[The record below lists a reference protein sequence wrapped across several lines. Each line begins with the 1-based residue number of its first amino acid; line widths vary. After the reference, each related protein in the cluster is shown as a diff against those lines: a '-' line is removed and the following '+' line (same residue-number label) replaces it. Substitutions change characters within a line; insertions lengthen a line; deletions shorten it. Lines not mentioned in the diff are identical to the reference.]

1 MMSNNLVKV
10 EDDFQEENEISIY
23 DIVNIFI
30 KNIKLFVIVSILGI
44 IVTCL
49 YIGKRV
55 IFDKNSVLA
64 INYTL
69 NYAELESYLGGK
81 VYYPKKSPNE
91 ILLED
96 KYLEKFF
103 ENKELKEYYE
113 KNVKENRDNINI
125 KRQFLIDNKILEN
138 ISRKENLEI
147 KDSPI
152 IPDSYKVTVK
162 INKRYDKDGN
172 VSYKILEA
180 YLNILKDYYN
190 ENVFKYI
197 NNREKYLEGAI
208 PILKKELTDNTI
220 ETKVVITDM
229 MNNEDNYLKYFFPI
243 KVSNI
248 DSYYPEYVKL
258 ESEYQ
263 SIRTLFR
270 LDLNKIENFIKY
282 DSSIIVEREKSGNI
296 IKLGIGIFLSLCLGI
311 LVIFVKEFF
320 KGYKKNKENL

>member
-1 MMSNNLVKV
+1 MSNNLVKV
-10 EDDFQEENEISIY
+10 EDDFQEENEINIY
-23 DIVNIFI
+23 DIVNIFT
-30 KNIKLFVIVSILGI
+30 KNIKLFIIISVLGI
-44 IVTCL
+44 IGTCL
-49 YIGKRV
+49 YIGKRI
-55 IFDKNSVLA
+55 IFDKNNVLA

-113 KNVKENRDNINI
+113 KNVKENRNNINT

-138 ISRKENLEI
+138 ISRRENLEI

-229 MNNEDNYLKYFFPI
+229 MNNENNYLKYFFPI

-270 LDLNKIENFIKY
+270 LGLNKIENFIKY
-282 DSSIIVEREKSGNI
+282 DSSIIIEKDKSGNI

-311 LVIFVKEFF
+311 LATFVKEFIEEC
-320 KGYKKNKENL
+320 KKSKKDL

>member
-10 EDDFQEENEISIY
+10 EDDFQEENEINIY
-23 DIVNIFI
+23 DIVNIFT
-30 KNIKLFVIVSILGI
+30 KNIKLFIIISVLGI
-44 IVTCL
+44 IGTCL
-49 YIGKRV
+49 YIGKRI
-55 IFDKNSVLA
+55 IFDKNNVLA

-113 KNVKENRDNINI
+113 KNVKENRNNINT

-138 ISRKENLEI
+138 ISRRENLEI

-229 MNNEDNYLKYFFPI
+229 MNNENNYLKYFFPI

-270 LDLNKIENFIKY
+270 LGLNKIENFIKY
-282 DSSIIVEREKSGNI
+282 DSSIIIEKDKSGNI

-311 LVIFVKEFF
+311 LATFVKEFIEEC
-320 KGYKKNKENL
+320 KKSKKDL

>member
-1 MMSNNLVKV
+1 MSNNLVKV

-229 MNNEDNYLKYFFPI
+229 MNNENNYLKYFFPI

>member
-1 MMSNNLVKV
+1 MSNNLVKV

-138 ISRKENLEI
+138 IFRKENLEI

>member
-311 LVIFVKEFF
+311 LAIFIKEFI
-320 KGYKKNKENL
+320 GEWKKNKERV

>member
-1 MMSNNLVKV
+1 MSNNLVKV

-320 KGYKKNKENL
+320 KGYKKNKENS